1 LRTDGFAEIGAM
13 YDTAPGFYLLVGP
26 QWDDSVPDGITEVF
40 RSPTSTGYVAP
51 RVFQDDAPEDKQAVQ
66 AMLAGIDM
74 YPLAMFDGEMKRRD
88 WRRAPVFANPA
99 GASEAE
105 AQWVP

>member
-1 LRTDGFAEIGAM
+1 
-13 YDTAPGFYLLVGP
+13 
-26 QWDDSVPDGITEVF
+26 
-40 RSPTSTGYVAP
+40 
-51 RVFQDDAPEDKQAVQ
+51 
-66 AMLAGIDM
+66 
-74 YPLAMFDGEMKRRD
+74 MFDGEMKRRD